1 MIDILSELHLFNPYD
16 NFNANIYKNDIGGWH
31 GNHPIFFDLLD
42 NLNPKLILEIGTWK
56 GQSAINMAK
65 ISKDLELETKIVCLD
80 TWLGSID
87 FINAESRLDFERDA
101 YPQFGYPKVYYQFL
115 ANVINNKVTDI
126 IIPFPQTS
134 SIGCRWLE
142 EKNILFDLIYIDGSN
157 DYRDIMLDL
166 QSAWLILKNGGVIFG
181 DDYNH
186 RFFLDIKKAVDDFC
200 KNFNQVDNFETY
212 DNNLFWLIK
221 KDIE

>member
-1 MIDILSELHLFNPYD
+1 MIDILRELHLFNPYD
-16 NFNANIYKNDIGGWH
+16 NFNANIYKDDIGGWH

-87 FINAESRLDFERDA
+87 FINAESRLDFERDI

-115 ANVINNKVTDI
+115 ANVVNNKLTDT

-142 EKNILFDLIYIDGSN
+142 HNHIKFDLIYIDGSN
-157 DYRDIMLDL
+157 EYRDV
-166 QSAWLILKNGGVIFG
+166 LIDIESSWPLLKKDGVIFG

-186 RFFLDIKKAVDDFC
+186 DFFRDIKKAVDDFC
-200 KNFNQVDNFETY
+200 KKYNQEDNFETY

-221 KDIE
+221 KEES